1 MLAVSRAPAL
11 ALWHLVALVVGLVA
25 TAAVVAL
32 TAGSATPPQDRVR
45 RAVIAIAPLA
55 LVLSSFGGAVAGEQS
70 AEAAQARIEAASGL
84 PPSGAPARTIWTRP
98 EWGSTIA
105 EFRRQSVLTDTEV
118 TVLAW
123 KDDLNPYRA
132 SFGQGVLLGNAN
144 LLVDLKTG
152 VGYTAAA
159 QKEWL
164 DRGCI
169 DFFGQY
175 QPNPGCVDRLLQG
188 VPGAGGADWVD
199 LASSDEVLLSPATP
213 AELRAHFEDSW
224 VPAGP
229 IGTFGYQRYLRP
241 PAERLPGRV
250 TATTGDAAALDVGAG
265 SGGPAYGGKPF
276 DSYVVST
283 GPSGG
288 ALVLRVPYWPGLR
301 ATMGGKNLPVE
312 AIEGTFTAVTLPAG
326 VDRDLVRIEFR
337 PIGERLFYP
346 CLAVAG
352 LLILVA
358 AIAGGRRGRSGHP
371 AEDDRA
377 GRRHRPPRSV
387 VPDGPDV
394 PDEAPGAA
402 ERPKAPAAGP

>member
-1 MLAVSRAPAL
+1 
-11 ALWHLVALVVGLVA
+11 
-25 TAAVVAL
+25 
-32 TAGSATPPQDRVR
+32 
-45 RAVIAIAPLA
+45 
-55 LVLSSFGGAVAGEQS
+55 
-70 AEAAQARIEAASGL
+70 
-84 PPSGAPARTIWTRP
+84 
-98 EWGSTIA
+98 
-105 EFRRQSVLTDTEV
+105 
-118 TVLAW
+118 
-123 KDDLNPYRA
+123 
-132 SFGQGVLLGNAN
+132 
-144 LLVDLKTG
+144 
-152 VGYTAAA
+152 
-159 QKEWL
+159 
-164 DRGCI
+164 
-169 DFFGQY
+169 
-175 QPNPGCVDRLLQG
+175 LQG
-188 VPGAGGADWVD
+188 VPAAGGEAWVD

-213 AELRAHFEDSW
+213 AELRAHFEGSW
-224 VPAGP
+224 EPAGP

-301 ATMGGKNLPVE
+301 ATMGDKNLPVE

-358 AIAGGRRGRSGHP
+358 AIAGGRRGRSVHP

-394 PDEAPGAA
+394 PNEAPGAA